1 MQQQRGRVINRN
13 SFCLVEKKSKHRG
26 RNTLVMLSPLNA
38 WRKIVLSLV
47 TYRQVIKEIVTA
59 FASRG

>member
-1 MQQQRGRVINRN
+1 MI
-13 SFCLVEKKSKHRG
+13 
-26 RNTLVMLSPLNA
+26 LSPLNA